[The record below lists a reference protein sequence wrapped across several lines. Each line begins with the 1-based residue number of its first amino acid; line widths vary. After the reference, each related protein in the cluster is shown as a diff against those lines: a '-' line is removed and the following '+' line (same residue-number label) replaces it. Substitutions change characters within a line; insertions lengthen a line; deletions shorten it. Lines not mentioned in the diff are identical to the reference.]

1 MSQIMDLLR
10 GPVVGVVFMII
21 LLAGIILI
29 TAFAALVAQF
39 GLLLRWKPQ
48 QTPPRDQESAKQ
60 SVPDERSKSSRTQ
73 GSPQEVASEPDP
85 GEIIDAE
92 WWPVG
97 N

>member
-10 GPVVGVVFMII
+10 GPVIGVIFMII
-21 LLAGIILI
+21 LLAGILLI

-39 GLLLRWKPQ
+39 GLLLRWKLQ
-48 QTPPRDQESAKQ
+48 QIPPRDQEPVRQ
-60 SVPDERSKSSRTQ
+60 TVPDERSKPTRMQ
-73 GSPQEVASEPDP
+73 VSPQVVANEPDP

-92 WWPVG
+92 WWPEG